1 MWKIKLGIILVI
13 WSVGSSLTKSLC
25 KKGFQTNPLN
35 QSKTIDF
42 GKKVKQKFDLKVIRN
57 VFKVTKVFS
66 RKQSIN
72 LILHQIN

>member
-42 GKKVKQKFDLKVIRN
+42 GKKVKHKFDLKVIRN
-57 VFKVTKVFS
+57 VFKLQKFLVANN
-66 RKQSIN
+66 Q
-72 LILHQIN
+72 